1 LLSRDFVQLVVW
13 SLIIALPIAWYATTQ
28 WLQQFMFRFQPQW
41 WLYIAGGLGVV
52 LQAVFVVGM
61 QALRAAKAN
70 PADSLRNE

>member
-1 LLSRDFVQLVVW
+1 
-13 SLIIALPIAWYATTQ
+13 
-28 WLQQFMFRFQPQW
+28 MFRFQPQW